1 MKQLTASDRWIIVI
15 PTFLFWLVVAVPFW
29 LLGMGFAGE
38 LVLWP
43 SFEPDV
49 WLLSLLWVVVFY
61 GPLLLITI
69 VAIDAIR
76 SRPHVSEPRS
86 ATKPKP

>member
-1 MKQLTASDRWIIVI
+1 
-15 PTFLFWLVVAVPFW
+15 
-29 LLGMGFAGE
+29 MGFAGK

-43 SFEPDV
+43 SFGPDV
-49 WLLSLLWVVVFY
+49 WLLSLLWVIVFY

-76 SRPHVSEPRS
+76 SRPRVSEPQPD
-86 ATKPKP
+86 TKPNP